1 LSEKLEEKKMLDIVL
16 GEEFEYN
23 GLNYLPVFYSY
34 NGEVKQLFGAD
45 IQKIRDYSDLV
56 IGYKFGN
63 KWYRSVDTILD
74 IIRRN
79 LKISF
84 NTEILN
90 ED

>member
-1 LSEKLEEKKMLDIVL
+1 MSHNLETISILV
-16 GEEFEYN
+16 GEEFEHN
-23 GLNYLPVFYSY
+23 GFNYLPVFYSY
-34 NGEVKQLFGAD
+34 GGEVKQLFGAD
-45 IQKIRDYSDLV
+45 IQKVRDYTGLV

-63 KWYRSVDTILD
+63 KWYVSIDSILD